1 MNTAIAE
8 VLAERHRQ
16 VNQEGWSHEHDDS
29 HHQGELAAAAGC
41 YALHTCLMGRGKAQD
56 TVPSPWPWDASW
68 WKPTIARRNLIKAAA
83 LILAEIERLDRAAA
97 KSVPPSRPLEEAWS
111 RDGVMYSHDSFQEL
125 IECHAVEPG
134 STVYTGTKTRFA
146 PSHFADADSV
156 IEEMGERACDEGG
169 EFAEDFPDPTPEAR
183 EQLQILMNAWAD
195 LHTTIDFFIVE
206 DAREYVITERD
217 LEVS

>member
-68 WKPTIARRNLIKAAA
+68 WKPTTARRNLIKAAA
-83 LILAEIERLDRAAA
+83 LILAEIERLDRAEPKA
-97 KSVPPSRPLEEAWS
+97 VPDWVAEEAWS
-111 RDGVMYSHDSFQEL
+111 FDGEAYRYDSLQEL

-134 STVYTGTKTRFA
+134 STVYTGRKSKFS
-146 PSHFADADSV
+146 PSHFTDVDSV
-156 IEEMGERACDEGG
+156 IELMNDRACDVGG
-169 EFAEDFPDPTPEAR
+169 EFAEDFPDATPKAR
-183 EQLQILMNAWAD
+183 EQLQILLDAWAD
-195 LHTTIDFFIVE
+195 YYTLVSFFIVE